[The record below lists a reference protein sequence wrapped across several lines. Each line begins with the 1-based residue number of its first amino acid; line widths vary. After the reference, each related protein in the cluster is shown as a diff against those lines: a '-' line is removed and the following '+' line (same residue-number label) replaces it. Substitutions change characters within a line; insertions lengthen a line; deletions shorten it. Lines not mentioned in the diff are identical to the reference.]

1 MQSRF
6 GLWTVGCGHPK
17 RRISAEARDEIDL
30 VRHRVE
36 DVLGEEIAPP
46 RRVVAVAAD
55 QQPSRRDR
63 SGGGDRE
70 RARGADQRPVREQL
84 DAVAHQ
90 EVMSP
95 RSGAVDAPDP
105 GARSARVAGVR
116 W

>member
-1 MQSRF
+1 M
-6 GLWTVGCGHPK
+6 

-36 DVLGEEIAPP
+36 DILGEEIAPS
-46 RRVVAVAAD
+46 RRVVAVAAG
-55 QQPSRRDR
+55 QPLSGRDR

-84 DAVAHQ
+84 DAVAHE

-95 RSGAVDAPDP
+95 RSGAVDAPHP
-105 GARSARVAGVR
+105 GARSAGIAGIR